1 MTDAAP
7 LTYPGAPDSLISR
20 WEKRRQRLAFGPD
33 ESLPPRDAD
42 LSALARQIV
51 GPTPPLPPDSS
62 PHARKW
68 HDVRQE
74 LAGQSELAALNA
86 LLIAHLRKRRAPRD
100 AAPLFRRIWAE
111 QSGAL
116 IPALSGR
123 WLISSAIT
131 FGDHGETEGE
141 RSLGREVNVL
151 FSLIKL
157 YEFER
162 MQGGTDPAVARIKRP
177 HPGPMPLQMEPFS
190 LLQGGLDVNLLA
202 PIWQRAQAEPVMGPL
217 VLALLER
224 LNAEP
229 GIIFRRLSLLRG
241 QRARRVGASS

>member
-1 MTDAAP
+1 MTGQTV
-7 LTYPGAPDSLISR
+7 TYPDAPGSVIDR
-20 WEKRRQRLAFGPD
+20 WEKRRQRLTFGPG

-42 LSALARQIV
+42 LAALAGQV
-51 GPTPPLPPDSS
+51 VAAPPPLPPGSS

-68 HDVRQE
+68 HDIRQDM
-74 LAGQSELAALNA
+74 AGQSELAALNA

-100 AAPLFRRIWAE
+100 TAPLFRRIWAE
-111 QSGAL
+111 QAQTL
-116 IPALSGR
+116 IPALPAR

-131 FGDHGETEGE
+131 FGDHGMTEGE

-162 MQGGTDPAVARIKRP
+162 LQGGSDPTAARIKRA
-177 HPGPMPLQMEPFS
+177 HPGPLPLQMEPFS
-190 LLQGGLDVNLLA
+190 LLTGGLDVNLLA
-202 PIWQRAQAEPVMGPL
+202 PIWARAEAEPVIGPL
-217 VLALLER
+217 VLALLDR

-229 GIIFRRLSLLRG
+229 GVIFRRLATLRG
-241 QRARRVGASS
+241 RRAARVAASS